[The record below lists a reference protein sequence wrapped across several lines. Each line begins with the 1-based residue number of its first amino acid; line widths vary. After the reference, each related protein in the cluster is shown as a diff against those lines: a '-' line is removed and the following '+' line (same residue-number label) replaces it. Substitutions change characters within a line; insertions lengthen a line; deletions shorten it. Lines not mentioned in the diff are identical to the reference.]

1 MLSVKTSVHRLI
13 ACCNGGGM
21 YLGVNNYGSDV
32 FG

>member
-1 MLSVKTSVHRLI
+1 MLSVKTSVHRLV
-13 ACCNGGGM
+13 ACCNGGM

>member
-13 ACCNGGGM
+13 ASCNGGM